1 MIISFSKNL
10 RIQITGI
17 VRKNFSQ
24 ILFFTFW
31 GLLVYM
37 VFHYFRLEAI
47 RVPIS
52 AVSIIGGALAFFLA
66 FRNNSAYDR
75 WWEAR
80 KIWGGIVNISRTFA
94 GYTTNI
100 IPPENDQQ
108 IKIIVRR
115 HLAWINAL
123 RIQLREQDH
132 WDDIFKYLSP
142 IDIELM
148 KISKNRATQLVQKQ
162 MGDITKLKRDN
173 QIDHFE
179 HQMMMD
185 CLREMYELQGKA
197 ERIKKTVFPYY
208 YEYFTRFFLWVFILF
223 LPLSLVPLT
232 GWHSLPLS
240 VITSF
245 VFFILERTGAATET
259 PLDWNSSGTPMTTL
273 CRIIEIDVL
282 QQAGE
287 RDLPK
292 PREVQVTRNGSLF
305 LD

>member
-1 MIISFSKNL
+1 MS
-10 RIQITGI
+10 
-17 VRKNFSQ
+17 
-24 ILFFTFW
+24 IL
-31 GLLVYM
+31 
-37 VFHYFRLEAI
+37 
-47 RVPIS
+47 
-52 AVSIIGGALAFFLA
+52 GGALAFFLA

-94 GYTTNI
+94 GYATNI
-100 IPPENDQQ
+100 IPPENDQK
-108 IKIIVRR
+108 IRIIVKR

-123 RIQLREQDH
+123 RIQLREQNQ
-132 WDDIFKYLSP
+132 WDDVYKYLTP
-142 IDIELM
+142 DDVELM
-148 KISKNRATQLVQKQ
+148 ETSKNKATQLVQKQ
-162 MGDITKLKRDN
+162 MGDMTRLKRDK

-179 HQMMMD
+179 HQMLMD

-223 LPLSLVPLT
+223 LPLALVPLT

-245 VFFILERTGAATET
+245 VFFILERTGSATET
-259 PLDWNSSGTPMTTL
+259 PLDWNSSGTPMTAL
-273 CRIIEIDVL
+273 CRTIEIDVL

-287 RDLPK
+287 MDLPE
-292 PREVQVTRNGSLF
+292 PRQIQVTRNGSLF